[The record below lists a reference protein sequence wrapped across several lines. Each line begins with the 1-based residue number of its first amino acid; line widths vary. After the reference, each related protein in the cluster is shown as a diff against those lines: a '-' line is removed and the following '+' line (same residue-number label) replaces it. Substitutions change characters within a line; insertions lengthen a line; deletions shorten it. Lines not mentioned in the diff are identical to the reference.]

1 MVANSA
7 SDLASFTLCPPI
19 KHGTTYSLQERTI
32 TVNAV
37 IPYRTV
43 LMHMILPNLTML
55 LQDGWHQL

>member
-7 SDLASFTLCPPI
+7 SDLALFTQCPQI
-19 KHGTTYSLQERTI
+19 KHGTTYSRQEKTI
-32 TVNAV
+32 TENAV

-43 LMHMILPNLTML
+43 LMHMILQHLTML